1 MARLDTIRALEK
13 RGLSTQL
20 AEKTVELGYQLGT
33 LKKCTLK
40 KLEKDFYYKEI
51 LQLIDVSKNK
61 SIDRDDI
68 VDKALKEG
76 DISDGPISADQA
88 LRRVEKKLGVIWSLP
103 EGYTIDGVL
112 KQISRKGQV
121 LLGVAFPIN
130 SKQFRYPFHGYV
142 YLKTRGICY
151 QSVITE
157 VVSFDRPNIPE
168 EKELLL
174 SAHTSEPYVTFLRI
188 ERLIEMPRT
197 IRLEEFRKM
206 DGTQVKSAR
215 NYTQVEDSLDLDR
228 ERLRFEEERITAL
241 KLFTDMGL
249 SQKVS
254 LSLFTHGIFLASQ
267 VVIATD
273 NELRAAG
280 VPAAKLAKFRDAAAE
295 AAAVELQKPVTS
307 KTTVK
312 KKKKVE
318 KEDKPVKKINKF
330 RKQANNLSSEL
341 PGLYS
346 EEIAIE
352 AETNKLAKEDIEALV
367 KTYTKLNSAE
377 NDIEQILSKKE
388 GILPQGVIREIAEKS
403 IKHKLKPKQIET
415 VIDGGIE
422 QYIRNKVDATEAV
435 GVIAAQS
442 IGEPGTQMTMRTF
455 HYAGVAEMNVTLGL
469 PRLIEIVDAR
479 RIPKTPI
486 MEVFLEPNVSGSQK
500 KALEIANL
508 IEAQSVSQLA
518 KISTDIT
525 NLRVLIEPDM
535 KILKTRGLPIEELA
549 ARIKKKGRLKSKMT
563 IEKGTIILEED
574 AVSFK
579 KLYLLEDK
587 VSHLMVDGIGNIQ
600 RAIVRKE
607 DNEFVIFTEGSDLQA
622 ILEVAGVDPTR
633 TNTNSIHE
641 VAEVLGIE
649 AARIAIA
656 NELHKTLSEQ
666 GLAVDPRHNMLVSD
680 VMTNTGAIQAI
691 GRHGISGAKVSVL
704 ARAAFEITS
713 THLLQAGLSG
723 ESDVLTGVA
732 ENIIVGQPVHLG
744 TGAVSAIYKPK
755 AKKGKKGGK

>member
-13 RGLSTQL
+13 RGLSPQL

-33 LKKCTLK
+33 LKKCDLKTLR
-40 KLEKDFYYKEI
+40 KDFYYKEI

-61 SIDRDDI
+61 LINRDEI
-68 VDKALKEG
+68 VEKALDEG
-76 DISDGPISADQA
+76 DISEGPISADQA

-103 EGYTIDGVL
+103 DGYTIEGLVSH
-112 KQISRKGQV
+112 ISRRGQA

-130 SKQFRYPFHGYV
+130 SKQFRYPFNGYV
-142 YLKTRGICY
+142 YLKNRGICY

-157 VVSFDRPNIPE
+157 VLSFDRPGIPE
-168 EKELLL
+168 EEKLML
-174 SAHTSEPYVTFLRI
+174 SAHTKEPYVTFLRI
-188 ERLIEMPRT
+188 DRLIELPRT

-215 NYTQVEDSLDLDR
+215 NYTQVEDALDLER
-228 ERLRFEEERITAL
+228 ERLRFEEERMSAI
-241 KLFTDMGL
+241 KLFTGMNL

-254 LSLFTHGIFLASQ
+254 LGLYTHGIWKASQ
-267 VVIATD
+267 VVTATD
-273 NELRAAG
+273 AELLNAG
-280 VPAAKLAKFRDAAAE
+280 VPKAKVAKFRDDAAE
-295 AAAVELQKPVTS
+295 AAAIELQEPVAKP
-307 KTTVK
+307 KTTKQKKVVEEETVVK
-312 KKKKVE
+312 KANKYRKRAE
-318 KEDKPVKKINKF
+318 KLTEK
-330 RKQANNLSSEL
+330 L
-341 PGLYS
+341 PAVYG
-346 EEIAIE
+346 EEIAQK
-352 AETNKLAKEDIEALV
+352 AETEKLAKKDIESLV
-367 KTYTKLNSAE
+367 KEYSTLADLEEKVGE
-377 NDIEQILSKKE
+377 ICVKK
-388 GILPQGVIREIAEKS
+388 GQLLPQGLLREIADKS
-403 IKHKLKPKQIET
+403 LKNKLKTKQIEK
-415 VIDGGIE
+415 VIDGAIS
-422 QYIRNKVDATEAV
+422 QFNQNKVDATEAV
-435 GVIAAQS
+435 GVVAAQS

-479 RIPKTPI
+479 RVPKTPI
-486 MEVFLEPNVSGSQK
+486 MEVFLEPDISASQK
-500 KALEIANL
+500 KALEIASQ
-508 IEAQSVSQLA
+508 IEAKAVSQLA
-518 KISTDIT
+518 RITTDIT
-525 NLRVLIEPDM
+525 NLRVIVEPDM
-535 KILKTRGLPIEELA
+535 KVLKSRNLPINELA
-549 ARIKKKGRLKSKMT
+549 ARIKKKGRLKTKMT
-563 IEKGTIILEED
+563 VENNTIILEEED
-574 AVSFK
+574 VSFK

-607 DNEFVIFTEGSDLQA
+607 RDEYVIFTEGSDLKA
-622 ILEVAGVDPTR
+622 ILDVPGIDPTR

-666 GLAVDPRHNMLVSD
+666 GLSVDHRHNMLVSD
-680 VMTNTGAIQAI
+680 VMTNTGSIQAI

-713 THLLQAGLSG
+713 THLLQAGLTG

-755 AKKGKKGGK
+755 KKGKK

>member
-13 RGLSTQL
+13 RGISTHL

-33 LKKCTLK
+33 LKKVSLK
-40 KLEKDFYYKEI
+40 ELEKKFYYKEI
-51 LQLIDVSKNK
+51 LQLIDVAKIS
-61 SIDRDDI
+61 SINRDEI
-68 VDKALKEG
+68 VEKALNEG
-76 DISDGPISADQA
+76 DISDKPISADQA

-112 KQISRKGQV
+112 KQISKKGQV

-168 EKELLL
+168 ETELLL
-174 SAHTSEPYVTFLRI
+174 SAHTGEPYVTFLRI

-228 ERLRFEEERITAL
+228 ERLRFEKERIVAMD
-241 KLFTDMGL
+241 LFTKMGL

-254 LSLFTHGIFLASQ
+254 RSLFTHGIFLASQ

-273 NELRAAG
+273 TELRDAG
-280 VPAAKLAKFRDAAAE
+280 VPATKIAKLRNAAADAAAI
-295 AAAVELQKPVTS
+295 ELQKPISS
-307 KTTVK
+307 KATVQK
-312 KKKKVE
+312 KKKAE

-330 RKQANNLSSEL
+330 RKMSSNLAVQL
-341 PGLYS
+341 PEIYI
-346 EEIAIE
+346 EEISAE
-352 AETNKLAKEDIEALV
+352 AEKNKLAKNEIEDLV
-367 KTYTKLNSAE
+367 KTYTKINDYE
-377 NDIEQILSKKE
+377 NNIEDILTKRKTL
-388 GILPQGVIREIAEKS
+388 LPQGIVREIAEKS
-403 IKHKLKPKQIET
+403 IKHKLKPKQIEK
-415 VIDGGIE
+415 VVDGGIA
-422 QYIRNKVDATEAV
+422 QYKQNKIDATEAV

-479 RIPKTPI
+479 RVPKTPI
-486 MEVFLEPNVSGSQK
+486 MEVFLEPNVSSSQK
-500 KALEIANL
+500 KALEIASM

-525 NLRVLIEPDM
+525 NLRVLIEPDL
-535 KILKTRGLPIEELA
+535 KILKARNLPIEELA
-549 ARIKKKGRLKSKMT
+549 ARIKKKGRLRTMMT
-563 IEKGTIILEED
+563 VDKGIIILEEEN
-574 AVSFK
+574 VSFK

-607 DNEFVIFTEGSDLQA
+607 GSEFVIFTEGSDLQA
-622 ILEVAGVDPTR
+622 ILEVPGVDPTR

-656 NELHKTLSEQ
+656 DELHKTLSEQ
-666 GLAVDPRHNMLVSD
+666 GLSVDLRHNMLVSD

-755 AKKGKKGGK
+755 SKKGKKRGK

>member
-13 RGLSTQL
+13 RGLSPQL

-33 LKKCTLK
+33 LKKCDLKTLR
-40 KLEKDFYYKEI
+40 KDFYYKEI

-61 SIDRDDI
+61 LINRDEI
-68 VDKALKEG
+68 VEKALDEG
-76 DISDGPISADQA
+76 DISEGPISADQA

-103 EGYTIDGVL
+103 DGYTIEGLVSH
-112 KQISRKGQV
+112 ISRRGQA

-130 SKQFRYPFHGYV
+130 SKQFRYPFNGYV
-142 YLKTRGICY
+142 YLKNRGICY

-157 VVSFDRPNIPE
+157 VLSFDRPGIPE
-168 EKELLL
+168 EEKLML
-174 SAHTSEPYVTFLRI
+174 SAHTKEPYVTFLRI
-188 ERLIEMPRT
+188 DRLIELPRT

-215 NYTQVEDSLDLDR
+215 NYTQVEDALDLER
-228 ERLRFEEERITAL
+228 ERLRFEEERMSAI
-241 KLFTDMGL
+241 KLFTGMNL

-254 LSLFTHGIFLASQ
+254 LGLYTHGIWKASQ
-267 VVIATD
+267 VVTATD
-273 NELRAAG
+273 AELLNAG
-280 VPAAKLAKFRDAAAE
+280 VPKAKVAKFRDDAAE
-295 AAAVELQKPVTS
+295 AAAIELQEPVAKP
-307 KTTVK
+307 KTTKQKKVVEEETIVK
-312 KKKKVE
+312 KTNKYRKRAE
-318 KEDKPVKKINKF
+318 KLTEK
-330 RKQANNLSSEL
+330 L
-341 PGLYS
+341 PAVYG
-346 EEIAIE
+346 EEIAQK
-352 AETNKLAKEDIEALV
+352 AETEKLAKKDIESLV
-367 KTYTKLNSAE
+367 KEYSTLADLEEKVGE
-377 NDIEQILSKKE
+377 ICVKK
-388 GILPQGVIREIAEKS
+388 GQLLPQGLLREIADKS
-403 IKHKLKPKQIET
+403 LKNKLKTKQIEK
-415 VIDGGIE
+415 VIDGAIS
-422 QYIRNKVDATEAV
+422 QFNQNKVDATEAV
-435 GVIAAQS
+435 GVVAAQS

-479 RIPKTPI
+479 RVPKTPI
-486 MEVFLEPNVSGSQK
+486 MEVFLEPDISASQK
-500 KALEIANL
+500 KALEIASQ
-508 IEAQSVSQLA
+508 IEAKAVSQLA
-518 KISTDIT
+518 RITTDIT
-525 NLRVLIEPDM
+525 NLRVIVEPDM
-535 KILKTRGLPIEELA
+535 KVLKSRNLPINELA
-549 ARIKKKGRLKSKMT
+549 ARIKKKGRLKTKMT
-563 IEKGTIILEED
+563 VENNTIILEEED
-574 AVSFK
+574 VSFK

-607 DNEFVIFTEGSDLQA
+607 RDEYVIFTEGSDLKA
-622 ILEVAGVDPTR
+622 ILDVPGIDPTR

-666 GLAVDPRHNMLVSD
+666 GLSVDHRHNMLVSD
-680 VMTNTGAIQAI
+680 VMTNTGSIQAI

-713 THLLQAGLSG
+713 THLLQAGLTG

-755 AKKGKKGGK
+755 KKGKK